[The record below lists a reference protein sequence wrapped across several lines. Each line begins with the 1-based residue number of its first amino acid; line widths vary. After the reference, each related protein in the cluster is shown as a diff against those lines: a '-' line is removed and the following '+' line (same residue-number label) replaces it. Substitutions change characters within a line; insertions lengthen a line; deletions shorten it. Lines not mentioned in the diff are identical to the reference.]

1 MAFSGTGGLVDAI
14 PVFNREEKIT
24 RIFYD
29 DDRIKNL
36 EFDML
41 RPNGAGQGFTER
53 PYTYD
58 YKNPSILNMREMVRM
73 TLMWD
78 FSYMPNNKPEDF
90 L

>member
-1 MAFSGTGGLVDAI
+1 MVDAI
-14 PVFNREEKIT
+14 PVFNREGKIT

-36 EFDML
+36 EFDIVT
-41 RPNGAGQGFTER
+41 RPSGAGHGFTER

-78 FSYMPNNKPEDF
+78 YF
-90 L
+90 LQA